1 LKELYRKD
9 DDDDDGTQADK
20 ELPDFEDMSVFCISA
35 NDYLKVMKIKTS
47 RDGPTSCFSN
57 PKDTQIPQLRSFV
70 HETTARFCK
79 SSVKAFV
86 ENTNDLLDQM
96 KLVAGD
102 VEDAPG
108 RGGAKLKKLFERTMN
123 DMTAQ
128 VNPIAKDF
136 KKVIDNKIQRS
147 LVTSLSTGARK
158 GSQVAMSTVNSWGS
172 KSRRSKAERR
182 PDKNGLYWS
191 TYNAVARREGVYTSA
206 SAGAIDLNQE
216 LCDPSKFKCL
226 MRSSNFPSHYQRLLN
241 YYPFAVE
248 KEFSTEW
255 QSVLDSTIKKLL
267 TDAEKTITQLSTSTA
282 QSFAVTLRS
291 NSVDAARIQQ
301 MLNTA
306 NRSGISAVKASF
318 TAMSALAVNAQRD
331 LSRELLPAVK
341 AKMKSSYHATTNV
354 PRGGGTFDRYVC
366 LYNSRISLC
375 IRVLTT
381 HTPYTLIF
389 IPQDEGRHGN
399 SFQPSRAVY
408 V

>member
-1 LKELYRKD
+1 MCAIVRNEYSTSCLQADFRAGLKELYRKD
-9 DDDDDGTQADK
+9 DDDDNGTQADK
-20 ELPDFEDMSVFCISA
+20 DLPDFEDMSVFCISA

-123 DMTAQ
+123 DMTLQ
-128 VNPIAKDF
+128 VNPIGKDF

-226 MRSSNFPSHYQRLLN
+226 MCSSKLSFLLL
-241 YYPFAVE
+241 
-248 KEFSTEW
+248 T
-255 QSVLDSTIKKLL
+255 LIKLL
-267 TDAEKTITQLSTSTA
+267 SLLQWRRSFRLSGS
-282 QSFAVTLRS
+282 Q
-291 NSVDAARIQQ
+291 
-301 MLNTA
+301 
-306 NRSGISAVKASF
+306 
-318 TAMSALAVNAQRD
+318 
-331 LSRELLPAVK
+331 
-341 AKMKSSYHATTNV
+341 YW
-354 PRGGGTFDRYVC
+354 
-366 LYNSRISLC
+366 
-375 IRVLTT
+375 IR
-381 HTPYTLIF
+381 P
-389 IPQDEGRHGN
+389 
-399 SFQPSRAVY
+399 
-408 V
+408 